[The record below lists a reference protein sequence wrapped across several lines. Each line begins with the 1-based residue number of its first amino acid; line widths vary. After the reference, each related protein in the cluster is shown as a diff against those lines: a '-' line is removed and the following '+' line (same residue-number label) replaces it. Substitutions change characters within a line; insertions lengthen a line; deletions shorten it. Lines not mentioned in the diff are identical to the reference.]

1 MANVITI
8 TIHPFYINI
17 NVIEHANYTQSQKL
31 LQTIECIVNVILVA
45 KGSHFGSC
53 HSKYN
58 YTLGSRIKL
67 TINVITV
74 LAIVITAVK
83 QSSKLWK
90 KTRGELKL
98 SGRSPGELY
107 LSVPQKSIKSSSSFN

>member
-1 MANVITI
+1 MQITHTIAETI
-8 TIHPFYINI
+8 TDNRMY
-17 NVIEHANYTQSQKL
+17 S
-31 LQTIECIVNVILVA
+31 ECNFST

-67 TINVITV
+67 TVNVITV